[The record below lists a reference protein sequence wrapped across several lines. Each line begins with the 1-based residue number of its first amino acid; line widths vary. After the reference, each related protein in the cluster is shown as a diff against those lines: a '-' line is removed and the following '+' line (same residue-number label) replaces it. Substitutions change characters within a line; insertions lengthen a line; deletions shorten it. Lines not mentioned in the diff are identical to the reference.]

1 MEYRYRSVEG
11 FDEIKQEHI
20 FLICKSYLSLQV
32 RKEHKAMTQIILQVD
47 DASII
52 PALKKTLKLLKGV
65 KVKTITDI
73 PNPVTIKAIKD
84 AKDGKVIHSKNST
97 DMFMSLNK

>member
-1 MEYRYRSVEG
+1 
-11 FDEIKQEHI
+11 
-20 FLICKSYLSLQV
+20 
-32 RKEHKAMTQIILQVD
+32 MTQIILQID

-65 KVKTITDI
+65 KVKTITDF
-73 PNPVTIKAIKD
+73 PNTTTTKAIKN

-97 DMFMSLNK
+97 DMFTSLDK